1 MTNISDLYSI
11 KNRFLR
17 SIQLE
22 RDFVD
27 PSATKGYVV
36 TDFARQ
42 CFELIQEGE
51 KAKSTRRAWRITGDY
66 GSGKSSFALFLAH
79 IFSGDTANPTTNRR
93 KSQNF
98 TYTPVLCTCSR
109 RSLALSI
116 LAAFSQTLRAN
127 GLLIKSSILQ
137 KIDSFLLAEKDPSE
151 KECVEILESVNAKL
165 IESGKS
171 RGILLVL
178 DEVGKFL
185 EYAAVQSDVFLLQ
198 CLAEAAARSGDH
210 PLFLVCLLHQGFNEY
225 AHHLPPSDQRE
236 WEKVAGRFDEIAFNQ
251 PLEQI
256 AQLIVASLNVRIETI
271 PKKLKSQQCHAMREA
286 LKSEWFGPAGHRIWN
301 DLALHFFPLHPT
313 TIPVLV
319 QVFRRFG
326 QGERSLFSFLLSEDP
341 YGLQSYSSHPLA
353 TAVPF
358 RLHNLY
364 DYVRSTFGHRLAL
377 LSYRSHWNLIESVI
391 ENYTGEDILHREIL
405 KTIGLI
411 NLLNSN
417 LFATE
422 EALISCLNRDEHG
435 NDRTEKVK
443 SAIRFLQGKRIIFNR
458 GRDGGYCLW
467 PYTSVD
473 IEKAYNDARK
483 CVPKPTKAAAVI
495 VDDLDDRP
503 IVARRHYIETGNL
516 RYFSVTYCSAL
527 ELSAVLQNLDQE
539 ADGNIVVP
547 LCETLQERKEV
558 INIAVS
564 EQKSRKAN
572 CLIAVSEPL
581 KEIGALTHIVKC
593 WEYVAEHTKEL
604 NGDTYA
610 REEVSRQIMGTR
622 LMRDS
627 AIDNS
632 IGLRKNS
639 GTSSIEWFYE
649 GKRCLI
655 SNGKEFLAK
664 LSTICEQVYPLS
676 PCVKNELVNR
686 ANLSSAA
693 AAARMRLIERMFTSG
708 HLPFLGMNAEKKP
721 PEMSVYMSLLQYST
735 IHRCQNGVWQ
745 IKEPETGN
753 DPCRLM
759 PVMIKIHK
767 IINAQDGHRIN
778 IYELFAEL
786 RKPPYGIRDGII
798 PLLFAAY
805 TVAHQHE
812 IAFYKSGS
820 FLREMD
826 AVLMLELIKSPMEFE
841 VQYCKIE
848 GIRSEVIEKIAAV
861 LKVERNKNHK
871 TEFVEVVTALCKFVA
886 QLPDYVR
893 TTQKCS
899 STASQV
905 KNAVLNARD
914 PLKLLFED
922 LLFACGVE
930 SALGSQTTEKDIRT
944 FVSVL
949 RTSCEELRAV
959 YPELIE
965 RIKKNLSVTLN
976 LPEDIFRLRK
986 TIQKRSEK
994 ILLGVHDAKLKT
1006 FCLRLADEK
1015 LFDTEWLESLASCL
1029 IMKPPFKWKD
1039 SDEDVFSRELSQIS
1053 ERFQNVE
1060 SILFANRPETQ
1071 DGVGVRVTITKADG
1085 TECMKVIHY
1094 TAEEKRTMLDIQK
1107 QMEKLIDEN
1116 PRLALAAATG
1126 AIWKNIQKES
1136 SE

>member
-17 SIQLE
+17 SVQLE
-22 RDFVD
+22 RDFAD
-27 PSATKGYVV
+27 PNATKGYVV
-36 TDFARQ
+36 TDFAKQ

-79 IFSGDTANPTTNRR
+79 IFSGHTANPGTNRR

-116 LAAFSQTLRAN
+116 LAAFSQTLRTN
-127 GLLIKSSILQ
+127 GLLIKSTLMQ
-137 KIDSFLLAEKDPSE
+137 KIDSFLFNEKEPSE
-151 KECVEILESVNAKL
+151 KECVEIIESVNAKL

-185 EYAAVQSDVFLLQ
+185 EYAALKSDVFLLQ
-198 CLAEAAARSGDH
+198 CLAEAAARSGDR
-210 PLFLVCLLHQGFNEY
+210 PFFLVCLLHQGFSEY

-256 AQLIVASLNVRIETI
+256 AQIIVASLNVRIETI
-271 PKKLKSQQCHAMREA
+271 PKKLKSQQCQAMREA
-286 LKSEWFGPAGHRIWN
+286 LKSGWFGPAGHKIWN
-301 DLALHFFPLHPT
+301 DLALRFFPLHPT

-326 QGERSLFSFLLSEDP
+326 QGERSLFSFLLSEDI
-341 YGLQSYSSHPLA
+341 YGLQSYSSNPLS
-353 TAVPF
+353 TAAPF
-358 RLHNLY
+358 RLHDLY
-364 DYVRSTFGHRLAL
+364 DYVRLTFGHRLAL

-391 ENYTGEDILHREIL
+391 ENYTGGDTLHRQIL

-411 NLLNSN
+411 NLFSTN

-422 EALISCLNRDEHG
+422 EALVCCLNHDEHG
-435 NDRTEKVK
+435 NDRSDKIK
-443 SAIRFLQGKRIIFNR
+443 NAIRFLQSKRIIFNR
-458 GRDGGYCLW
+458 GRDAGYCLW

-473 IEKAYNDARK
+473 IEKAYDDARQ
-483 CVPKPTKAAAVI
+483 CVPKPTNAAVAI

-503 IVARRHYIETGNL
+503 IVARRYYIETGNL
-516 RYFSVTYCSAL
+516 RYFSVTYCPVQ
-527 ELSAVLQNLDQE
+527 ELPTVLKILDQE
-539 ADGNIVVP
+539 ADGHIIVP
-547 LCETLQERKEV
+547 LCETPKERKEV
-558 INIAVS
+558 LNIAAS
-564 EQKSRKAN
+564 EQRTN

-581 KEIGALTHIVKC
+581 KEIGSLIHIVRC

-604 NGDTYA
+604 NGDAFA
-610 REEVSRQIMGTR
+610 REEVLRQVLGTR
-622 LMRDS
+622 LILDS
-627 AIDNS
+627 AVENG

-639 GTSSIEWFYE
+639 GASSIEWFHE
-649 GKRCLI
+649 GKKCSV

-664 LSTICEQVYPLS
+664 LSEICKQVYHRS
-676 PCVKNELVNR
+676 PCIKNELVNR

-693 AAARMRLIERMFTSG
+693 AAARMRLIERMFANG
-708 HLPFLGMNAEKKP
+708 HLPLLGMDPEKKP

-735 IHRCQNGVWQ
+735 IHRCQNGVWL
-745 IKEPETGN
+745 IKEPEPGN
-753 DPCRLM
+753 DPCHLV
-759 PVMIKIHK
+759 PVMNRVHR
-767 IINAQDGHRIN
+767 IINAKDGRRIN
-778 IYELFAEL
+778 IHELFAEL
-786 RKPPYGIRDGII
+786 RRPPYGIRNGVI
-798 PLLFAAY
+798 PLLFSAY
-805 TVAHQHE
+805 VVAHQHE
-812 IAFYKSGS
+812 IAFYKSGT

-826 AVLMLELIKSPMEFE
+826 AVSMLELIKSPAEFE
-841 VQYCKIE
+841 VQYCKVE

-861 LKVERNKNHK
+861 LKVDRSKDHK
-871 TEFVEVVTALCKFVA
+871 MELVEVVTTLCKFVA

-899 STASQV
+899 TTAIQV

-914 PLKLLFED
+914 PLKLLFEE
-922 LLFACGVE
+922 LPLACGIVT
-930 SALGSQTTEKDIRT
+930 ALGSKTTEKDIRT

-949 RTSCEELRAV
+949 KASCEELRVV
-959 YPELIE
+959 YPELLE
-965 RIKKNLSVTLN
+965 RIKNNLSTTLN
-976 LPEDIFRLRK
+976 LPGNISRLRK
-986 TIQKRSEK
+986 AIQKRSEK

-1006 FCLRLADEK
+1006 FCLRLADDK

-1029 IMKPPFKWKD
+1029 VMKPPTKWKD
-1039 SDEDVFSRELSQIS
+1039 GDEDVFARELSQIS

-1060 SILFANRPETQ
+1060 SILFACGPETQ
-1071 DGVGVRVTITKADG
+1071 EGVGVRVAITQADG
-1085 TECMKVIHY
+1085 TECMKIIHY
-1094 TAEEKRTMLDIQK
+1094 TVEEKNVMSDIQK
-1107 QMEKLIDEN
+1107 RMEKLIADN
-1116 PRLALAAATG
+1116 PRLALVAATG
-1126 AIWKNIQKES
+1126 AIWKSIRKES
-1136 SE
+1136 GE